1 MNEIKKCSISGIAFI
16 LETEAYNRINDYI
29 HSLKR
34 AYKDNPDSSEII
46 ADIEARIAEL
56 ILSAQR
62 NPDQVV
68 CLPLIENIIKQL
80 GSAEDIS
87 DSEQSD
93 SEPTTKTRIARRLY
107 RDLEN
112 SKLGGVCA
120 GIGKYFNIDPVWVR
134 LAIFAPLIFVPIS
147 GISHYVYWLNNFGQ
161 NLFGVLLVVYLI
173 LWFVIPEAKSAR
185 QKLEMEGE
193 AITAKSIA
201 DKQQVVTDEQRAKS
215 NLASFV
221 AGLGKLAMICLK
233 AFVVL
238 MLFSLVMASV
248 GLIIALFAS
257 LTGLGASLIHAGNLG
272 TLADAISTF
281 GVGLPILAIAIVL
294 VPIVTIIYLLT
305 VLLIGRRPKLWV
317 LISALVIWILLILG
331 IITTATSVVS
341 YMHDDEIERILKSD
355 WDEARITEPLDSL
368 EYNKLLNDPNAESI
382 D

>member
-1 MNEIKKCSISGIAFI
+1 M
-16 LETEAYNRINDYI
+16 
-29 HSLKR
+29 
-34 AYKDNPDSSEII
+34 
-46 ADIEARIAEL
+46 
-56 ILSAQR
+56 
-62 NPDQVV
+62 
-68 CLPLIENIIKQL
+68 
-80 GSAEDIS
+80 
-87 DSEQSD
+87 
-93 SEPTTKTRIARRLY
+93 
-107 RDLEN
+107 
-112 SKLGGVCA
+112 
-120 GIGKYFNIDPVWVR
+120 WVR

-257 LTGLGASLIHAGNLG
+257 FTGLGASLIHAGNLG

-281 GVGLPILAIAIVL
+281 GIGMPILAIATVL